1 MLGRRVIAAC
11 NSSFIRYKCPL
22 LASTVISFTH
32 THHNLKINLI
42 FKKQMEARVKIKG
55 LSPSLFTVVVEAV
68 SH

>member
-1 MLGRRVIAAC
+1 MP
-11 NSSFIRYKCPL
+11 SSGLHGHFIH
-22 LASTVISFTH
+22 TH
-32 THHNLKINLI
+32 MHHNLKINLI

>member
-22 LASTVISFTH
+22 LASTVISFIH
-32 THHNLKINLI
+32 TNNLKINLI